1 MVKNLMNLKN
11 YCDCDKAEDIYR
23 DEVGYVDASYM
34 HILALDKEQEHRDHV
49 LSMLKEYLKN
59 GCYFERYQKD
69 DECNDLIELFPF
81 RKEEMEIPDFK
92 SYFIS
97 CAIVNAMLYE
107 GEEIQKTMD
116 FEIPRSVYED
126 GTYDYLINGLLTVLQ
141 DYDYRFTGDKIT
153 DVHEDPM
160 EIKEDSDSVVI
171 RISIELYS
179 DDKKEKIKYDK
190 DKIKMIANMAE
201 ELQFAS
207 DEDLKIRIDMPSDP
221 DNCLYLLLNL
231 IDYACI
237 FSINPEEV
245 ENDIPKY
252 LYVNYSKEGEIYDT
266 IAKDLVKKMVKECLH
281 DVDSSFTSVTSD
293 TVPLF
298 EDDYEDEESREALIE
313 AINEDKEPIED
324 TAEQMMVVFCLVC
337 PKLLSYLGIKSAF
350 DLYDKGFK
358 THEKFYKNDHGE
370 YWGFSYVLESE

>member
-1 MVKNLMNLKN
+1 
-11 YCDCDKAEDIYR
+11 
-23 DEVGYVDASYM
+23 
-34 HILALDKEQEHRDHV
+34 
-49 LSMLKEYLKN
+49 
-59 GCYFERYQKD
+59 
-69 DECNDLIELFPF
+69 
-81 RKEEMEIPDFK
+81 
-92 SYFIS
+92 
-97 CAIVNAMLYE
+97 MLYE
-107 GEEIQKTMD
+107 GEEIRKTMD
-116 FEIPRSVYED
+116 FEIPKFVYED

-141 DYDYRFTGDKIT
+141 DYDYRFAGDRIT

-171 RISIELYS
+171 RVSIELYS

-190 DKIKMIANMAE
+190 GKIKMIANMAE

-231 IDYACI
+231 IDHACI

-245 ENDIPKY
+245 ENGIPKY

-298 EDDYEDEESREALIE
+298 EDDYEDEESRKSLIE
-313 AINEDKEPIED
+313 AINADKEPIED

-358 THEKFYKNDHGE
+358 THEKYYKNDHGK

>member
-34 HILALDKEQEHRDHV
+34 HILALDKEQEHRDRV

-59 GCYFERYQKD
+59 GCCFERYQED

-116 FEIPRSVYED
+116 FKIPRSVYED

-141 DYDYRFTGDKIT
+141 DYDYRFTGDRII

-171 RISIELYS
+171 RVSIELYS
-179 DDKKEKIKYDK
+179 DDKDEAYKYACRELK
-190 DKIKMIANMAE
+190 ALFENPAYVEAAKKMIAEM
-201 ELQFAS
+201 
-207 DEDLKIRIDMPSDP
+207 
-221 DNCLYLLLNL
+221 
-231 IDYACI
+231 
-237 FSINPEEV
+237 
-245 ENDIPKY
+245 
-252 LYVNYSKEGEIYDT
+252 EGE
-266 IAKDLVKKMVKECLH
+266 E
-281 DVDSSFTSVTSD
+281 
-293 TVPLF
+293 
-298 EDDYEDEESREALIE
+298 
-313 AINEDKEPIED
+313 
-324 TAEQMMVVFCLVC
+324 
-337 PKLLSYLGIKSAF
+337 
-350 DLYDKGFK
+350 
-358 THEKFYKNDHGE
+358 
-370 YWGFSYVLESE
+370 